1 MNDTNNLPEAVE
13 VALAELLHAQ
23 LLLGVATAKRR
34 PTADAPEVLAASKA
48 LIAVCDAVRAAL
60 AQPAAPDRWN
70 EGFKHGQWLAKHS
83 APVVERGA
91 GNLSDSAAPVAHAEP
106 ASEPAPAPRLRGAE
120 APRRTEWGAGM
131 MEALIAL
138 GVDETLRLYA
148 HRDAVPMVDALL
160 PAQPA
165 PALVPLKDRL
175 LAEAADTIEQ
185 MRETMRQVVL
195 ALHEAGHAPKHEQ
208 HVADAVRAA
217 LAAPAVPPQKPLH
230 IEALNDAW
238 EDRDRDYVR
247 CFHSF
252 AAGVSVAE
260 RAHGIL
266 LAAAPTAQQEPKP

>member
-70 EGFKHGQWLAKHS
+70 EGFKYGQWLAKHS
-83 APVVERGA
+83 TPVVERADSATPVVERSA
-91 GNLSDSAAPVAHAEP
+91 GNVSDNAATVAPAEP
-106 ASEPAPAPRLRGAE
+106 ASEPAERAVWLPPGRCPTPRACEHNGKCHGKCAAPQPAPAPRLRWVE

-160 PAQPA
+160 SAQPA
-165 PALVPLKDRL
+165 PARVPLTE
-175 LAEAADTIEQ
+175 AEIASMQRKANTTGVQFLQSSTVRWI
-185 MRETMRQVVL
+185 
-195 ALHEAGHAPKHEQ
+195 
-208 HVADAVRAA
+208 VRAT
-217 LAAPAVPPQKPLH
+217 
-230 IEALNDAW
+230 EA
-238 EDRDRDYVR
+238 
-247 CFHSF
+247 
-252 AAGVSVAE
+252 
-260 RAHGIL
+260 AHGITP
-266 LAAAPTAQQEPKP
+266 AKEAP